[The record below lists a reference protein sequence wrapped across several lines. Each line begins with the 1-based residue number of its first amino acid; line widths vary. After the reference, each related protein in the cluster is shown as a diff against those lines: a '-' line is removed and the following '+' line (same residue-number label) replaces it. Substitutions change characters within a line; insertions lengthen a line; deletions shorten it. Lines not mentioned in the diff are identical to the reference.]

1 MHKNDDLQTKQG
13 IQFDRG
19 AGRGGTAGD
28 GYRDHLRPGCQESF
42 VAADYQEYEKA
53 WDMLDRQMVLLD
65 QIGIQSLISSPNLSG
80 VINDQHTGMQWR
92 WQAVL
97 EPMNIEQLYGL
108 TMTLEWVSENRVR
121 RIQCD
126 TRLRAVTETTS
137 TTTSTTTGAG
147 TGTGTST
154 GTGTTGAT
162 GTTGSTGTST
172 GGTRTTR

>member
-1 MHKNDDLQTKQG
+1 MMTCRRHKGFSL
-13 IQFDRG
+13 IEV
-19 AGRGGTAGD
+19 
-28 GYRDHLRPGCQESF
+28 L
-42 VAADYQEYEKA
+42 VAAGLLATATVTICALGAKSLSSLRIHQEYEKA

-65 QIGIQSLISSPNLSG
+65 QIGIQALISNPNLSG
-80 VINDQHTGMQWR
+80 IISDQQSAMQWR

-97 EPMNIEQLYGL
+97 EPLEIEQLYSL

-126 TRLRAVTETTS
+126 TRLRAATETTS
-137 TTTSTTTGAG
+137 TTTSTTTG

-154 GTGTTGAT
+154 GTGSTGTT

>member
-1 MHKNDDLQTKQG
+1 MMTCRRNKGFSL
-13 IQFDRG
+13 IEV
-19 AGRGGTAGD
+19 
-28 GYRDHLRPGCQESF
+28 L
-42 VAADYQEYEKA
+42 VAAGLLATATVTICALGAKSLSSLRIHQEYEKA